1 MRFIIQRVTNA
12 SVEIEGK
19 IEGKINKGFLV
30 LIGICENDNKEIA
43 DKLVKKMCGLR
54 IFEDENGKTNL
65 SLNDVGGE
73 LLLISQFTL
82 YADCKKGNR
91 PSFVKA
97 ASPDLASPLYDY
109 IIEES
114 KKYVDVVEKGIFGA
128 DMKVSLLNDGPF
140 TVILDSD
147 EIISG

>member
-30 LIGICENDNKEIA
+30 FIGICENDNKEIA